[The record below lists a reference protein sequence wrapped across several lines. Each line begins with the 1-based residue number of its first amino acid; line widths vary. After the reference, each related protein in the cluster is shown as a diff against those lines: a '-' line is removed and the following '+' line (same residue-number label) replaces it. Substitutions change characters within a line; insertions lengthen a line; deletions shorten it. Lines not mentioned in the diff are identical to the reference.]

1 MKLSKVSVTIVLAIA
16 SAGFINT
23 ALADH
28 FTVNGSEN
36 GNFEISGTVIF
47 GAYSGASATP
57 STYFPPGN
65 QTDADNPPDNGTPL
79 TYWIFTNGSLSEY
92 SCNVTMYGSVVNGVA
107 SITSMTTSGST
118 FCTQLTSA
126 NFPWRF
132 HTLSQGTY
140 SAVLKGIDF
149 YHTGVFTCQDVSV
162 GVGIQPG
169 LIGFGGPLKQGGC
182 FLQTNMA
189 VTLTPS
195 LQIVPN

>member
-1 MKLSKVSVTIVLAIA
+1 MKLSKVSVSIALATA
-16 SAGFINT
+16 SVGFINT

-36 GNFEISGTVIF
+36 GTFEISGTVIF
-47 GAYSGASATP
+47 GSYSGASITS

-79 TYWIFTNGSLSEY
+79 TYWTFNDGSLSQY
-92 SCNVTMYGSVVNGVA
+92 PCKVTMYGSVVNGVA
-107 SITSMTTSGST
+107 SITSMTASGST
-118 FCTQLTSA
+118 FCTELITT
-126 NFPWRF
+126 NFPWRI
-132 HTLSQGTY
+132 HTLSQGNY
-140 SAVLKGIDF
+140 SAVIKGIDF
-149 YHTGVFTCQDVSV
+149 YHTGVFTCQSVSV

-189 VTLTPS
+189 ITLTPS